1 MPPPA
6 TPSDPS
12 APSVPGG
19 KPGFRATLRID
30 AEPGPRRFQG
40 VWLEHGDKKWLV
52 DYRKR
57 ELWTVFEGLAVDVTG
72 HCFEPFGERITNQT
86 HFAIETLAVA
96 DRTTSRRFHGFGAE
110 QTLNGSFVTETGA
123 PGTKLEG
130 STLAYFEADGK
141 RREIA
146 GGEAG
151 QGAATIVARVV
162 EINLA
167 YAATTGGE
175 QLWVVERNPAGWV
188 QNPATAPKRIPCP

>member
-6 TPSDPS
+6 KPSDPTVPS
-12 APSVPGG
+12 APAA

-40 VWLEHGDKKWLV
+40 VWLEQGENKLLV

-57 ELWTVFEGLAVDVTG
+57 ELWTAFDGLAVDVTG
-72 HCFEPFGERITNQT
+72 HCYEPFGERITNQT

-96 DRTTSRRFHGFGAE
+96 DRKTSRRFHGFGPE
-110 QTLNGSFVTETGA
+110 QTLTGSFVTETGA

-130 STLAYFEADGK
+130 STLAYFESEGK
-141 RREIA
+141 RRQLA
-146 GGEAG
+146 GGESG
-151 QGAATIVARVV
+151 QGAATIVARIV

-167 YAATTGGE
+167 YMATTGGE
-175 QLWVVERNPAGWV
+175 QLWVVARNPAGWV
-188 QNPATAPKRIPCP
+188 QDPATAPKRIPCP

>member
-1 MPPPA
+1 MPPQP
-6 TPSDPS
+6 TEPTSSS
-12 APSVPGG
+12 APA

-40 VWLEHGDKKWLV
+40 VWLEHGDKRYLV

-57 ELWTVFEGLAVDVTG
+57 ELWTTFDGLAVDITG
-72 HCFEPFGERITNQT
+72 HCFEPFGEAVGAT

-96 DRTTSRRFHGFGAE
+96 DRKASRRFHGFGPE
-110 QTLNGSFVTETGA
+110 QTLTGSFVTETGA

-130 STLAYFEADGK
+130 SALAYFEADGK
-141 RREIA
+141 RRALA
-146 GGEAG
+146 GGESG
-151 QGAATIVARVV
+151 EGGATIIARVV

-175 QLWVVERNPAGWV
+175 QLWVIARNPQGWV
-188 QNPATAPKRIPCP
+188 QDPATAPRRIQCP